1 MIKRILTF
9 ILITSIFQNIFSQQT
24 VCTSSKDNNYEDLN
38 EIIVDKCTTKE
49 KKINTKKFIVKE
61 RKLIKNRF
69 NKKRKIIQIKN
80 LPKKITIN
88 NIKSDIN
95 NLILSIGKT
104 KKIVSI
110 KNVDKIPSF
119 ISNKDNNTFEKFN
132 AKISDHISNHLT
144 YSTSNI
150 IHKLKGIV
158 KVSFIIDTEGEIKSI
173 KATCNNSNIL
183 EKEAIRVISL
193 LPKFIPG
200 KHDEKKVNVFY
211 NFHISFN

>member
-9 ILITSIFQNIFSQQT
+9 ILITSIFQNIFSQKK
-24 VCTSSKDNNYEDLN
+24 VCTSNKDNNYEDLN
-38 EIIVDKCTTKE
+38 EIIIDKCTAKE
-49 KKINTKKFIVKE
+49 KKINAKKFIVKE

-69 NKKRKIIQIKN
+69 NKKRKIIQVKN
-80 LPKKITIN
+80 LPKKIAIN
-88 NIKSDIN
+88 NIKNGIN
-95 NLILSIGKT
+95 NLILSIGET

-110 KNVDKIPSF
+110 KGVDKIPSF
-119 ISNKDNNTFEKFN
+119 ISDKDNNTFEKFN
-132 AKISDHISNHLT
+132 VKISDHINNHLT

-158 KVSFIIDTEGEIKSI
+158 KVSFIIDTEGEVKSI

-183 EKEAIRVISL
+183 EKEVIRIISL
-193 LPKFIPG
+193 LPRFIPG
-200 KHDEKKVNVFY
+200 KYKGKKVNVFY